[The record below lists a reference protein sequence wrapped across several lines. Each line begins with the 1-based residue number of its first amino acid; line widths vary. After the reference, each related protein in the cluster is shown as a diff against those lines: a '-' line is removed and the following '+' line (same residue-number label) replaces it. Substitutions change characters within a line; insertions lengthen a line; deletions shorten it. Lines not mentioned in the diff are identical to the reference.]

1 MGKKI
6 KSSIPFKCPHHEFIC
21 PYVDQINIKALK
33 KCIDCEFNVQ
43 KMNKEGLLEWLNK
56 IICTIDNGYIWR
68 ELSEFDLALKEYLKT
83 IQNEN

>member
-1 MGKKI
+1 
-6 KSSIPFKCPHHEFIC
+6 
-21 PYVDQINIKALK
+21 
-33 KCIDCEFNVQ
+33 
-43 KMNKEGLLEWLNK
+43 MNKEELLEWLNK